1 MKNIGREG
9 VEFGEVDPD
18 RIRLPIAA
26 SYTESGGCTTGG
38 IASSTSRRTTA
49 AVRVIPTMYPLA
61 VARCSQL
68 HRLGTGD
75 IGSRLLG
82 SYAITLFGAAASW
95 ARDARL
101 VQDLIPKDDPQVVRC
116 VQVMLTTKTEQ
127 APALAWRPTHVL
139 IVLKVAG
146 CPDHVGAGQGDF
158 NATDTLLFAD
168 ACPAGAFLDRDLICF
183 DGPSDPKLIAL

>member
-1 MKNIGREG
+1 
-9 VEFGEVDPD
+9 
-18 RIRLPIAA
+18 
-26 SYTESGGCTTGG
+26 
-38 IASSTSRRTTA
+38 
-49 AVRVIPTMYPLA
+49 MYPLA

-68 HRLGTGD
+68 HRLSTGD

-101 VQDLIPKDDPQVVRC
+101 VQDSIPKDDPQFVRC

-127 APALAWRPTHVL
+127 APALAWRHTHVL
-139 IVLKVAG
+139 IVLKAAG

-183 DGPSDPKLIAL
+183 DGPSDPKLIALYGRFDHLGQDLRQPRRDHFFPFCSAPSPCQTRCHGARLRSQCWPAPGHLEKEA